1 MSEQRL
7 AAEVKFN
14 LSKENIFVSVRL
26 IYTLRLAENEE
37 NFGWIFWKSAELEEE
52 EICPSGKWKVF
63 LNQRLGQNL

>member
-37 NFGWIFWKSAELEEE
+37 NFGWIFWNLQSWKRKKSVRVESE
-52 EICPSGKWKVF
+52 KF
-63 LNQRLGQNL
+63 F